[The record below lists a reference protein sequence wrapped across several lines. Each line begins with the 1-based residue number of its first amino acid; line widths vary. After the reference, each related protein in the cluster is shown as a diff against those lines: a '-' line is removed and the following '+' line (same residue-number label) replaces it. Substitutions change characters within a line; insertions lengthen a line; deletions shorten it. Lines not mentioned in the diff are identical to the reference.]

1 MRQILVA
8 ILFFLVSNSVV
19 KAANI
24 ELVLE
29 QEPALDEAFAITIN
43 LDTVGEQTVG
53 TDLLLQFAPSQLEF
67 IQVTPGELYANYHE
81 PRLDLADATIRY
93 SGTVN
98 RGTPFSGTGTFA
110 TFLFKKLTDDQAVL
124 PPIESGEKP
133 LVGLIWEREVTTDSN
148 VVSIDGT
155 ELLYTAPV
163 VRVSGEVLGVAS
175 VGIFPENET
184 LQATQTQSGEL
195 IFFLVGIAVI
205 VIGFILFVV
214 VRRKRTAR
222 EFPEN

>member
-1 MRQILVA
+1 MRQIFVA
-8 ILFFLVSNSVV
+8 IFLFLMSSSVV

-29 QEPALDEAFAITIN
+29 QEPALDETFAITIN

-53 TDLLLQFAPSQLEF
+53 TDLLLQFVPSQLEF

-93 SGTVN
+93 SGTVD
-98 RGTPFSGTGTFA
+98 RGTPFSGAGTFA
-110 TFLFKKLTDDQAVL
+110 TFQFKKLTDDQVVL

-155 ELLYTAPV
+155 ELLYTAPT

-175 VGIFPENET
+175 VGTFPENET
-184 LQATQTQSGEL
+184 LQATPTQSGWL
-195 IFFLVGIAVI
+195 LFLVVGIAVI
-205 VIGFILFVV
+205 ALGLILFVV
-214 VRRKRTAR
+214 FRRKKAADQL
-222 EFPEN
+222 